1 MEEEDIYQLVC
12 GILLVLSLIGIVLLF
27 NFKITN

>member
-12 GILLVLSLIGIVLLF
+12 GILLVLSLIGIVCYLIL
-27 NFKITN
+27 K

>member
-12 GILLVLSLIGIVLLF
+12 GILLGLSLIGIVCYLIL
-27 NFKITN
+27 K